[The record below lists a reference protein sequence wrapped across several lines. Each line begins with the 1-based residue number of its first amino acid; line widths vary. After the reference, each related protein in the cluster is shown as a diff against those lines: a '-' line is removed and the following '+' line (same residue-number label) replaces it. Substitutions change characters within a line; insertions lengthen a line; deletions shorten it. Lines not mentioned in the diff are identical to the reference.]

1 MNTYTVKMK
10 ENEFWYGLCVSDGV
24 RFPLHA
30 ASEYEADFTVN
41 KTCNQIAPLFLSNKG
56 RYIYSDTAFA
66 VAVKGGVITVKSDGV
81 IELIEAGNT
90 LKEAF
95 LAACQNHFPPQRGIP
110 PREFFEVPQYN
121 TWIELTYNQN
131 QADILRYA
139 HGLIDN
145 SYPAGILM
153 IDDMWQ
159 KYCGC
164 WEFDRDRFF
173 DPKAMCDE
181 LHALGF
187 KIMLWTC
194 PYVSPD
200 STEFRELRDMGGLT
214 KTADGSISLHEW
226 WDGYSAALDLTNP
239 VAMVWYNEKLHRLC
253 REYGVDGFKFDA
265 GDARF
270 YVRDKISLGDADP
283 NTFSEVW
290 AKFGLNYP
298 YNEYRACVG
307 AQGYPLVQRLAD
319 KNHSWDENGMASLI
333 PNTLTQ
339 GILGYAYTCPDMIGG
354 GEYSFFQGENLADQ
368 LDQELVVR
376 YAQCAALMP
385 MMQFSVA
392 PFRVLSEENARLCLR
407 AARLH
412 TQFGHMILSLAEQAG
427 KTGEPIARYMEYEF
441 PNSGFE
447 TVTDQFMLGD
457 RILVAPVVTKG
468 QESRRVKL
476 PAGRWAYLGED
487 LYDGNQ
493 TVTVETPLSVLPYF
507 EKR

>member
-10 ENEFWYGLCVSDGV
+10 ENEYWYGLCVADGTK
-24 RFPLHA
+24 FPLG
-30 ASEYEADFTVN
+30 ASSVYEADFTVN
-41 KTCNQIAPLFLSNKG
+41 PTGNQVAPLFLSNKG
-56 RYIYSDTAFA
+56 RYIYSEACFA
-66 VAVKGGVITVKSDGV
+66 VSVKEGTITVRSDGV

-95 LAACQNHFPPQRGIP
+95 LAACSSHFPPQRGIP

-121 TWIELTYNQN
+121 TWIELVYDQN
-131 QADILRYA
+131 QADILSYA
-139 HGLIDN
+139 RKLIEN
-145 SYPAGILM
+145 GYPAGIFM

-159 KYCGC
+159 KYYGC
-164 WEFDRDRFF
+164 WEFERERFP

-181 LHALGF
+181 LHELGF

-200 STEFRELRDMGGLT
+200 SIEFRELRDRDCLT
-214 KTADGSISLHEW
+214 KTSDGRISLHEW
-226 WDGYSAALDLTNP
+226 WDGYSAALDLSNP
-239 VAMVWYNEKLHRLC
+239 IAVVWYNEKLQKLC
-253 REYGVDGFKFDA
+253 REYGIDGFKFDA

-270 YVRDKISLGDADP
+270 YQNDKISMGDADP
-283 NTFSEVW
+283 NTFSELW

-307 AQGYPLVQRLAD
+307 VQGYPLVQRLAD
-319 KNHSWDENGMASLI
+319 KLHSWEENGMASLI
-333 PNTLTQ
+333 PNTLAQ

-354 GEYSFFQGENLADQ
+354 GEYMCFQTEAQAGR
-368 LDQELVVR
+368 LDEELFVR

-385 MMQFSVA
+385 MMQFSAA

-412 TQFGHMILSLAEQAG
+412 TQFGHTFLSLAEHAG
-427 KTGEPIARYMEYEF
+427 ENGEPIVRYMEYEF
-441 PNSGFE
+441 PNEGFE
-447 TVTDQFMLGD
+447 TVTDQFMIGD
-457 RILVAPVVTKG
+457 RILVVPVVRKG
-468 QESRRVKL
+468 DVTRTVKL
-476 PAGRWAYLGED
+476 PAGRWAYLGEEIMN
-487 LYDGNQ
+487 GGT
-493 TVTVETPLSVLPYF
+493 TVTVDAPLSVLPYF